1 MDLSVFLGMFFV
13 VICSFKFLAGPQSI
27 GDSYL
32 KGSMN
37 GMNQLI
43 K

>member
-1 MDLSVFLGMFFV
+1 MFFV
-13 VICSFKFLAGPQSI
+13 VICSFKLLAGFQSA
-27 GDSYL
+27 GDSHA

-43 K
+43 